1 MLKMQPYGRI
11 LMQPTLESM
20 KSEVLHWMSS
30 KPFFTN
36 KEVQSLNTIDLGF
49 LRRNSTQKH
58 GVCRFHKGTDVHSVT
73 LGPND
78 VKCIDL
84 HPHLLTEDWQEYG
97 KTVLYHEFIHALGN
111 FAHDANFRRLE
122 GCWEK
127 QISDA
132 GRIFTELM
140 RRENATWLWVCPS
153 CEKEHPRRKKG
164 AGKYRCKNCNVIL
177 KDVEI

>member
-1 MLKMQPYGRI
+1 
-11 LMQPTLESM
+11 MQPTLESI

-36 KEVQSLNTIDLGF
+36 KEIQSLNTIDLGF

-58 GVCRFHKGTDVHSVT
+58 GVCRFHRGTDVHSAT

-84 HPHLLTEDWQEYG
+84 HPHLLTEDWKEYG
-97 KTVLYHEFIHALGN
+97 KMVLYHEFLHALGN

-122 GCWEK
+122 GCWEN

-132 GRIFTELM
+132 GRTFTELM

-164 AGKYRCKNCNVIL
+164 AGKYRCRKCNIGL
-177 KDVEI
+177 NDVEV

>member
-1 MLKMQPYGRI
+1 
-11 LMQPTLESM
+11 MQPTLESM

-36 KEVQSLNTIDLGF
+36 KEIQSLNTIDLGF

-58 GVCRFHKGTDVHSVT
+58 GVCRFHKGTDVHSAT

-127 QISDA
+127 EISDA
-132 GRIFTELM
+132 GKTFTELM
-140 RRENATWLWVCPS
+140 RRENATWLWVCSS
-153 CEKEHPRRKKG
+153 CEKEYPRRKKG
-164 AGKYRCKNCNVIL
+164 AGKYRCRNCNVIL
-177 KDVEI
+177 KDIKFNQSTV